1 MDDTIS
7 RRIEHIRRQ
16 LPDGVTLV
24 AVSKFH
30 PVEALKE
37 AYGAGQRV
45 FGESH
50 VQELMAKVGE
60 LPQDVHW
67 HFIGHLQTNKVKYI
81 APFIELIHAV
91 DTFKLLKEIDR
102 QGEKTGRVI
111 DCLMEVHV
119 AEEESK
125 YGFQEDELKMLF
137 QQPEWCDLRHVRV
150 RGLMCMATFTDNQQ
164 QVRQEF
170 GRAKQLFDTLRQEV
184 FNQPGDRFDI
194 LSMGMSD
201 DFPIA
206 VEEGSTMVRVG
217 SGIFGPRQY

>member
-7 RRIEHIRRQ
+7 QRIEAIRRQ

-37 AYGAGQRV
+37 AYEAGQRV

-50 VQELMAKVGE
+50 VQELMSKVGE
-60 LPQDVHW
+60 LPHDIHW
-67 HFIGHLQTNKVKYI
+67 HFIGHLQSNKVKYI

-91 DTFKLLKEIDR
+91 DTFKLLREIDR
-102 QGEKTGRVI
+102 QGEKAGRVI

-125 YGFQEDELKMLF
+125 YGFHEDELKELF
-137 QQPEWCDLRHVRV
+137 QQPEWRGLRHVRV
-150 RGLMCMATFTDNQQ
+150 RGLMCMATFTDDQQ
-164 QVRQEF
+164 QVRKEF
-170 GRAKQLFDTLRQEV
+170 ARAKRLFGTLRQEV
-184 FNQPGDRFDI
+184 FSQPGDRFDT

-217 SGIFGPRQY
+217 SSIFGPRQY